1 MSALKY
7 KEFKSAE
14 EVTDFFNTTEPSV
27 NIYHKPV
34 AISRNKFDR
43 FDVFYEN
50 RYYDSGYIEEYE
62 EEE

>member
-1 MSALKY
+1 MIEY

-14 EVTDFFNTTEPSV
+14 EVTEFLNKHEPNV
-27 NIYHKPV
+27 NIIHKPI
-34 AISRNKFDR
+34 AITRNRFDR

-50 RYYDSGYIEEYE
+50 KYYDSNYIEEWE

>member
-1 MSALKY
+1 MIEY

-14 EVTDFFNTTEPSV
+14 EVTEFLNKHEPNA

-34 AISRNKFDR
+34 AITRNRFDR
-43 FDVFYEN
+43 FDVFYVN
-50 RYYDSGYIEEYE
+50 MYYNIDCIEEYE

>member
-1 MSALKY
+1 MLY

-14 EVTDFFNTTEPSV
+14 EVTDFFNTTEPAV

-50 RYYDSGYIEEYE
+50 RYYDSDYMEEWE